1 MLLRFPDF
9 LQSNFHKT
17 WKLMRGAYSE
27 KSCQISDKS
36 PYQAMS
42 NPPGARGTGGL
53 GSPLNSGDDDPALE
67 PVNGQCFPPF
77 LPRPDRPGRLTNQLK
92 YLR

>member
-1 MLLRFPDF
+1 
-9 LQSNFHKT
+9 
-17 WKLMRGAYSE
+17 
-27 KSCQISDKS
+27 
-36 PYQAMS
+36 MS